1 MKAERGIID
10 YEPVY
15 GVVIKMT
22 DREAKFFAEF
32 LGTNEF
38 PTYAQ
43 HIREALEN
51 GTDN

>member
-38 PTYAQ
+38 STYAQ
-43 HIREALEN
+43 RIREATEN

>member
-22 DREAKFFAEF
+22 DGEAEFFAEF
-32 LGTNEF
+32 LDLNEF

-43 HIREALEN
+43 RIREAIEN

>member
-22 DREAKFFAEF
+22 DKEAERIANVFEK
-32 LGTNEF
+32 NESI
-38 PTYAQ
+38 TYAKC
-43 HIREALEN
+43 IRKAIKN